1 MVTGLLVHPGGHNEF
16 MGRFVGYF
24 VGKLVGKYPDVYCE
38 RDWSRD
44 HARARKGVLVAE
56 FINCK
61 ATWQDNSSGIT
72 DELGQE
78 IQIWTDS
85 PSFRPDV
92 PIDYAVTPHPWMRLL
107 PIAAGVTEAEFRLA
121 LPATFVT
128 FRVRQYNAAGNGP
141 WSVDTGT
148 RFDISQTVG
157 TGAPQAPSS
166 PGFVITEGGV
176 IVPPPP
182 PPVDPPPP
190 PPPTGGGGSA
200 SNYVFQTQF
209 SGVQGQNQ
217 WSYLDANGTP
227 MTYSSANQLWNGA
240 QAYQGMWP
248 GGIHPGTSVG
258 SLLRWTAPSGGTA
271 LVSGSVNLYAA
282 SGTQGVTFQIKH
294 NTTSIEGPT
303 SLTNTVPIAISETV
317 VMSSGDTLDFI
328 VTAIASNTN
337 CSTGLAP
344 VIQFTTDGS
353 TPAAPTLS
361 TLSPATASVT
371 VSGSLSLTATLTS
384 APATSASISIG
395 SSDATKVAAPT
406 AVIVPAGQ
414 TSALIPLTGVAAG
427 SSTITATY
435 NSTSKQS
442 VITVA
447 NPPSGSWANAPTGGV
462 VLLDHAFSTVTTT
475 GLTTPYN
482 NTFIVSDAS
491 APFSGPNVAR
501 TRLEALARFGGDE
514 LTYQSPSNYREMYFG
529 LYWRTNPQ
537 FQGRIVGNKLFFLRG
552 VPGVNGVFVMGGGPN
567 QGGGGYYLVWSF
579 NTGTLNNSHLPG
591 DGAYGNV
598 AGSDSTLI
606 PGLWYKIE
614 CHIRASTTAS
624 SRDGFIRWWI
634 NGTLTG
640 SYDNINYASTTATAG
655 SPGFLNQWV
664 WNQTWD
670 GSGDMGTSNT
680 VPWEHYVDHVYI
692 VGKN

>member
-1 MVTGLLVHPGGHNEF
+1 M
-16 MGRFVGYF
+16 
-24 VGKLVGKYPDVYCE
+24 
-38 RDWSRD
+38 
-44 HARARKGVLVAE
+44 AE
-56 FINCK
+56 FITCK
-61 ATWQDNSSGIT
+61 ATWTDRSSGIE

-78 IQIWTDS
+78 IHIWTDS

-92 PIDYAVTPHPWMRLL
+92 PIDYAVAPHPWMRLL
-107 PIAAGVTEAEFRLA
+107 PIAAGVVEAEFRLE
-121 LPATFVT
+121 LPVTFAT
-128 FRVRQYNAAGNGP
+128 FRVRQYNANGNGD
-141 WSVDTGT
+141 WSIPTT
-148 RFDISQTVG
+148 LPISPTAG
-157 TGAPQAPSS
+157 TGVPPSPTGLGLVVVSGAAPP
-166 PGFVITEGGV
+166 
-176 IVPPPP
+176 PPPP

-190 PPPTGGGGSA
+190 PPPAGGGGAA
-200 SNYVFQTQF
+200 SNYVFATQF

-217 WSYLDANGTP
+217 WSYLDANGVP
-227 MTYSSANQLWNGA
+227 MTYSSSNQVWNGA
-240 QAYQGMWP
+240 QAYQDVWA

-258 SLLRWTAPSGGTA
+258 SLVRWTAPSGGTA
-271 LVSGSVNLYAA
+271 LVSGTVNLYAA
-282 SGTQGVTFQIKH
+282 SGTAGVTFQIKH
-294 NTTSIEGPT
+294 NAASIEGPT
-303 SLTNTVPIAISETV
+303 SLTNTTPIAISETV

-328 VTAIASNTN
+328 VTAIGSNTN

-384 APATSASISIG
+384 AQATSASIG
-395 SSDATKVAAPT
+395 LASSDVTKATVPAT
-406 AVIVPAGQ
+406 VTVPAGQ
-414 TSALIPLTGVAAG
+414 TSALVTVTGVAAG

-447 NPPSGSWANAPTGGV
+447 NPPSGSWANAPAGGV
-462 VLLDHAFSTVTTT
+462 VLLDHSFSTATTT

-482 NTFIVSDAS
+482 NTVIVSDAS

-501 TRLEALARFGGDE
+501 QRLEALARFGGDE

-567 QGGGGYYLVWSF
+567 QGGGGFYLVWSF
-579 NTGTLNNSHLPG
+579 NTGMLNNSHLPG
-591 DGAYGNV
+591 DGAFGNV
-598 AGSDSTLI
+598 AGSDSTII

-634 NGTLTG
+634 NGALTG
-640 SYDNINYASTTATAG
+640 SYDNINYASQTATAG

-670 GSGDMGTSNT
+670 GSGDMGSSNT

>member
-1 MVTGLLVHPGGHNEF
+1 M
-16 MGRFVGYF
+16 
-24 VGKLVGKYPDVYCE
+24 
-38 RDWSRD
+38 
-44 HARARKGVLVAE
+44 AE
-56 FINCK
+56 FITCK
-61 ATWQDNSSGIT
+61 ATWTDRSSGIE

-78 IQIWTDS
+78 IHIWTDS

-92 PIDYAVTPHPWMRLL
+92 PIDYAVAPHPWMRLL
-107 PIAAGVTEAEFRLA
+107 PIAAGVVEAEFRLE
-121 LPATFVT
+121 LPVTFAT
-128 FRVRQYNAAGNGP
+128 FRVRQYNANGNGD
-141 WSVDTGT
+141 WSIPTT
-148 RFDISQTVG
+148 LPISPTAG
-157 TGAPQAPSS
+157 TGVPPSPTGLGLVVVSGAAPP
-166 PGFVITEGGV
+166 
-176 IVPPPP
+176 PPPP

-190 PPPTGGGGSA
+190 PPPAGGGGAA
-200 SNYVFQTQF
+200 SNYVFATQF

-217 WSYLDANGTP
+217 WSYLDANGVP
-227 MTYSSANQLWNGA
+227 MTYSSSNQVWNGA
-240 QAYQGMWP
+240 QAYQDVWA

-258 SLLRWTAPSGGTA
+258 SLVRWTAPSGGTA
-271 LVSGSVNLYAA
+271 LVSGTVNLYAA
-282 SGTQGVTFQIKH
+282 SGTAGVTFQIKH
-294 NTTSIEGPT
+294 NAASIEGPT
-303 SLTNTVPIAISETV
+303 SLTNTTPIAISETV

-384 APATSASISIG
+384 AQATSASIG
-395 SSDATKVAAPT
+395 LASSDVTKATVPAT
-406 AVIVPAGQ
+406 VTVPAGQ
-414 TSALIPLTGVAAG
+414 TSALVTVTGVAAG

-447 NPPSGSWANAPTGGV
+447 NPPSGSWANAPAGGV
-462 VLLDHAFSTVTTT
+462 VLLDHSFSTATTT

-482 NTFIVSDAS
+482 NTVIVSDAS

-501 TRLEALARFGGDE
+501 HRLEALARFGGDE

-567 QGGGGYYLVWSF
+567 QGGGGFYLVWSF
-579 NTGTLNNSHLPG
+579 NTGMLNNSHLPG
-591 DGAYGNV
+591 DGAFGNV
-598 AGSDSTLI
+598 AGSDSTII

-634 NGTLTG
+634 NGALTG
-640 SYDNINYASTTATAG
+640 SYDNINYASQTATAG